1 MTMSRIT
8 KPSTS
13 RSVAEWSQLR
23 PRVTKSLLSGIVQRI
38 VEKFRAEKIVL
49 FGSYAK
55 GVPHRDSDVDL
66 LVVMDSKEPM
76 SQRIRR
82 VTEVAKVRFL
92 PMDIV
97 VRTPAEIDE
106 RLAKGDFFIAD
117 ILSTGKVLYQRD
129 AR

>member
-1 MTMSRIT
+1 MRGIT
-8 KPSTS
+8 KPSVS
-13 RSVAEWSQLR
+13 RPVVEWTQLR
-23 PRVTKSLLSGIVQRI
+23 PRVTKTLLAGIVQRI

-55 GVPHRDSDVDL
+55 GTPNRDSDVDL
-66 LVVMDSKEPM
+66 LVVMDSMEPM
-76 SQRIRR
+76 SQRIRC

-97 VRTPAEIDE
+97 VRTPAEMDE